1 MDIWLKSASAFLA
14 IASFAPAVRL
24 PAWWVRIFD
33 FPRAQTLVLGLV
45 CLALDLWLLDL
56 GDPVSKLLTVTL
68 GAGVTLELARV
79 LPYTLIHKPDLLK
92 ATAEIP
98 ENRISLLTCN
108 VLQDNRAPE
117 RLLDRIAQE
126 DPDLVLLLEV
136 DDWWMEALRELE
148 ARYPHRL
155 SRPQDDTYGMALYSR
170 LELIDPEVRFVRRET
185 IPSIKTTLKLRSGR
199 TCRFFGLHPA
209 PPAPQ
214 YAETTSQRDAE
225 LVLIGREA
233 KLFGGPVIV
242 AGDLNDVAW
251 SHTTRLFRRISGLLD
266 PRVGRQTMATFPVA
280 APLLRFPLDHIFV
293 SNHFKLVD
301 FRRLEDVGSDHF
313 PVWAHL
319 QLEANAEA
327 EQPEPEPE
335 GDDREEARE
344 IVAEANEE
352 LEDEAA
358 NEEPDTI
365 PVPSL
370 DPVRV
375 PQAS

>member
-1 MDIWLKSASAFLA
+1 VEIWLKSASAFLA
-14 IASFAPAVRL
+14 VASFAPAVRL

-33 FPRAQTLVLGLV
+33 FPRAQALFLGLT
-45 CLALDLWLLDL
+45 CLALDLLFLDL
-56 GDPVSKLLTVTL
+56 GEPVSMLLAAAL
-68 GAGVTLELARV
+68 GIGVTLELARV
-79 LPYTLIHKPDLLK
+79 LPYTPVHRPDIIK
-92 ATAEIP
+92 AAAAIP

-108 VLQDNRAPE
+108 VLQENRSPE
-117 RLLDRIAQE
+117 RLLERIAQE
-126 DPDLVLLLEV
+126 NPDIVLLLEV
-136 DDWWMEALRELE
+136 DDWWMEALRDLE
-148 ARYPHRL
+148 PRYPYRL

-185 IPSIKTTLKLRSGR
+185 IPSIKATVRLRSGL
-199 TCRFFGLHPA
+199 TCRLFGLHPA

-266 PRVGRQTMATFPVA
+266 PRIGRQTMATFPVA
-280 APLLRFPLDHIFV
+280 APLLRFPLDHVFV

-313 PVWAHL
+313 PVWAHF

-335 GDDREEARE
+335 GNDRQEARE

-358 NEEPDTI
+358 NQEPDTI

-370 DPVRV
+370 DPVRA